1 MFPINMSTRGTYQ
14 GRPLSSQSTDFLF
27 YLPGALRPVLFLFYT
42 LETVFNMFCM
52 GYHISGFQAVNLLDL
67 GPDGQTIHY
76 LYLVVF
82 YGFMVLTPFQSV
94 AICTGH
100 TPNVLLE
107 IYKASAGAVAF
118 ILISLTTMWDAER
131 QSYLFFATIVAH
143 DHDEHAY
150 SEFREDLPNHPF
162 FQFMRGQSISS
173 LACGLIY
180 MLHAAILIDV
190 KLTSRFNDHGRHAP
204 IPLFVLGRAFHQKLN
219 SYQWFREFCESN
231 TIDI

>member
-1 MFPINMSTRGTYQ
+1 
-14 GRPLSSQSTDFLF
+14 LSKVF
-27 YLPGALRPVLFLFYT
+27 GG
-42 LETVFNMFCM
+42 LEWRIGVEDWWSEDN
-52 GYHISGFQAVNLLDL
+52 GL
-67 GPDGQTIHY
+67 GKQKG
-76 LYLVVF
+76 
-82 YGFMVLTPFQSV
+82 
-94 AICTGH
+94 
-100 TPNVLLE
+100 
-107 IYKASAGAVAF
+107 K
-118 ILISLTTMWDAER
+118 ISLTTMWDAER